1 MAGIVVF
8 TIQQWYVYLINQI
21 YMFLSICVLF
31 KVGVVILL
39 FINAVKVVGCLFKF
53 FGPLLLKKR

>member
-8 TIQQWYVYLINQI
+8 SSGVYISLTRFTCFVN
-21 YMFLSICVLF
+21 MCHFL
-31 KVGVVILL
+31 KVGIVIVL

-53 FGPLLLKKR
+53 FGPYC